1 MSFIFYFLIP
11 SKILYYCQHGMVGP
25 DLSEMM
31 RQEQV
36 EIPLNGSHVQ
46 VDNEVANY
54 DSKVHQLNNMQ

>member
-1 MSFIFYFLIP
+1 
-11 SKILYYCQHGMVGP
+11 MVGS